1 MGGAALALSKSIQ
14 RMLEHIVD
22 ERAGR
27 ERIKLR
33 HAARLGLQT
42 ILHKECKP
50 AGIERIHTRSG
61 QIEAFSVQSVNR
73 VRTAQRSSA
82 APLRLRVF
90 DSLVILIVVIG
101 SPHGGCPVARKIRAR
116 KFDRRSFRLQAVTH
130 GLRPVGGKRHIRQQ
144 LPHCVHEVGRPRFT
158 AACVDGVIRQQQLV
172 RRARECS
179 IECFLLHQQAF
190 LAVGFEFHAE
200 RIHFVAVHVTQ
211 QRGRGRVFRYQAV
224 VDAQQDDIFRIFCTR
239 TLDVAAGHAV
249 ERNRNRTHII
259 LAEHQPEQL
268 RETVERQRHITA
280 HPCKLL
286 HRRDQDFPQ
295 LAVLVGQLQ
304 TARLL
309 VSGGAVGH
317 TLRRVHREKE
327 CIERTHAVTCR
338 LLTCKCLAQCGER
351 RDCPFA
357 ECVQLGKLCLRVL
370 VDGQTVAV
378 RMLGPLAF
386 PCSAADVP
394 GEHIVL

>member
-1 MGGAALALSKSIQ
+1 M
-14 RMLEHIVD
+14 
-22 ERAGR
+22 
-27 ERIKLR
+27 
-33 HAARLGLQT
+33 
-42 ILHKECKP
+42 
-50 AGIERIHTRSG
+50 
-61 QIEAFSVQSVNR
+61 
-73 VRTAQRSSA
+73 RTAQRSSA

-90 DSLVILIVVIG
+90 DALIILIVVIG

-116 KFDRRSFRLQAVTH
+116 EFDRRSFRLQAVTH

-179 IECFLLHQQAF
+179 IERFLLHQQAF

-200 RIHFVAVHVTQ
+200 RIHFVAVHVAQ
-211 QRGRGRVFRYQAV
+211 QRGRGRGFRYQAV
-224 VDAQQDDIFRIFCTR
+224 VDAQQDDIFRIFRTR

-304 TARLL
+304 TTRLL
-309 VSGGAVGH
+309 VSGGAVSH
-317 TLRRVHREKE
+317 ALRRIHREKK
-327 CIERTHAVTCR
+327 CIERTHAVACR

-386 PCSAADVP
+386 PGSAADVP

>member
-90 DSLVILIVVIG
+90 DSLIILIVVIG

-116 KFDRRSFRLQAVTH
+116 EFDRRSFRLQAVTH

-144 LPHCVHEVGRPRFT
+144 FAHCVYEVGRPRFT
-158 AACVDGVIRQQQLV
+158 AACVDGMIRQQQLV

-179 IECFLLHQQAF
+179 IERFLLHQQAF

-200 RIHFVAVHVTQ
+200 RVHFVAVHVTQ
-211 QRGRGRVFRYQAV
+211 QRGRGRGFRYQAV
-224 VDAQQDDIFRIFCTR
+224 VDAQQDDIFRIFRTR

-268 RETVERQRHITA
+268 RETVERQRHIPA
-280 HPCKLL
+280 HPRELL

-317 TLRRVHREKE
+317 ALRRVHREKK

-351 RDCPFA
+351 RDCSFA

-370 VDGQTVAV
+370 VDG
-378 RMLGPLAF
+378 
-386 PCSAADVP
+386 
-394 GEHIVL
+394 

>member
-1 MGGAALALSKSIQ
+1 M
-14 RMLEHIVD
+14 
-22 ERAGR
+22 
-27 ERIKLR
+27 
-33 HAARLGLQT
+33 
-42 ILHKECKP
+42 
-50 AGIERIHTRSG
+50 
-61 QIEAFSVQSVNR
+61 
-73 VRTAQRSSA
+73 
-82 APLRLRVF
+82 
-90 DSLVILIVVIG
+90 
-101 SPHGGCPVARKIRAR
+101 
-116 KFDRRSFRLQAVTH
+116 
-130 GLRPVGGKRHIRQQ
+130 GGKRHIRQQ
-144 LPHCVHEVGRPRFT
+144 FAHCVYKVGRPRFT
-158 AACVDGVIRQQQLV
+158 AACVDDVIRQQQLV
-172 RRARECS
+172 RRARQCS
-179 IECFLLHQQAF
+179 IERFLLHQQAF

-211 QRGRGRVFRYQAV
+211 QRGRGRGFRYQAV
-224 VDAQQDDIFRIFCTR
+224 VDAQQDDIFRIFRTR
-239 TLDVAAGHAV
+239 TLDAAAGHTV

-309 VSGGAVGH
+309 VSGGAVSH
-317 TLRRVHREKE
+317 ALRRIHREKK
-327 CIERTHAVTCR
+327 CIERTHAVACR

-386 PCSAADVP
+386 PGSAADVP